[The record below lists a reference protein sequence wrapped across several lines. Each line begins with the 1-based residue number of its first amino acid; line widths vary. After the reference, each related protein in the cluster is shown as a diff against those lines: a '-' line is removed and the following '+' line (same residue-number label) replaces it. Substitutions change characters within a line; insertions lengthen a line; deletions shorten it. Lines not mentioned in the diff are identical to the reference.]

1 MKNQKMKRA
10 AIDKT
15 LVVLIVLV
23 LIFSYIVIKNFIA

>member
-1 MKNQKMKRA
+1 MSNNKKA

-23 LIFSYIVIKNFIA
+23 FIFSYLVIKNFMM

>member
-1 MKNQKMKRA
+1 MSNNKKA

-23 LIFSYIVIKNFIA
+23 FVFSYLVIKNFMM